1 MTPSHLADTS
11 SSQKK
16 KIILLSKY
24 NQESNQKKNAG
35 TEEKMKPD
43 QIVDIHIEQNNS
55 DEKIPHRMH
64 AIELSPAKMSI
75 EKIREKTNALI
86 QASKGNEFVI
96 QG

>member
-1 MTPSHLADTS
+1 
-11 SSQKK
+11 
-16 KIILLSKY
+16 
-24 NQESNQKKNAG
+24 
-35 TEEKMKPD
+35 MKPD

-86 QASKGNEFVI
+86 
-96 QG
+96 